1 MFLGI
6 PWVLLS
12 LPEPDALPL
21 TYNMAAVQGYHTWG
35 AHTDQVGRDIFFI
48 IT

>member
-1 MFLGI
+1 MFQGI

-12 LPEPDALPL
+12 LPKPDALPL
-21 TYNMAAVQGYHTWG
+21 PYNMAAVQGYYPWG
-35 AHTDQVGRDIFFI
+35 AHTDQVERDIFFI